1 MVQHKEDFTCF
12 IIVSCLREGK
22 VRNNICL
29 DFGSIYDP
37 FLLGYVSSW
46 FKSEELK
53 IAQELGKSS
62 GAEE

>member
-1 MVQHKEDFTCF
+1 M
-12 IIVSCLREGK
+12 
-22 VRNNICL
+22 RNNICL

-37 FLLGYVSSW
+37 FLLRYVSSW

-62 GAEE
+62 GAEEQRGRGGLFKHPA